1 MTTDYDQSMDPKESP
16 NTLSSG
22 VRSVNNLPMY
32 LIGGTVLVFLIVMM
46 LVAADRANKQNR
58 ADEHANDNIGDTNKF
73 ADKIAGNHN
82 GGIIPAAAP
91 TQPLMVPE
99 LSLAQPP
106 TLARV
111 DNLNAPP
118 MPPNQIGTKQPR
130 TDEEAQRIRQM
141 KMQQLQEAIKAH
153 TGVQIQAPRSAAS
166 PPGGVI
172 NSKEIAIQQTLTNP
186 TNTAAAT
193 STATDPTAVYKAK
206 LAQLQNSGVIPG
218 AAGQGEGDDSSPQ
231 LIKTGTSSEANGIEQ
246 FGHNGHG
253 DRWQLDAKIEA
264 PRTPYELRAGFVVP
278 GTLIS
283 GINSELPGQI
293 VAQVAQS
300 VYDTAT
306 GKYLLIPQGSRLVGA
321 YSSQVAYGQARV
333 LVAWQRLIFPDGKA
347 LDIGAMPGADS
358 AGYAGFHDQVDNHY
372 LRIFGSALMM
382 SAVTAGVM
390 YSQQSN
396 QTSATGPGS
405 YSPNASSA
413 LSQALGQQLGHV
425 TAQMIQKNMNIAPTL
440 DIRPGF
446 RFNVIV
452 TQDLTFTKPY
462 QSFDY

>member
-1 MTTDYDQSMDPKESP
+1 MTAIHDQSMAPEESP
-16 NTLSSG
+16 NILSSG

-32 LIGGTVLVFLIVMM
+32 LIGGVVLIFLVVMM

-58 ADEHANDNIGDTNKF
+58 PDKNANENIGDTNQF
-73 ADKIAGNHN
+73 ADKIAGNHKS
-82 GGIIPAAAP
+82 GIIAATEP
-91 TQPLMVPE
+91 TKPLTVPE
-99 LSLAQPP
+99 LSLAQPTV

-111 DNLNAPP
+111 ENLNTPP
-118 MPPNQIGTKQPR
+118 MPPNQIALKQPP
-130 TDEEAQRIRQM
+130 TDEEALRIRQM

-166 PPGGVI
+166 PPGGAI
-172 NSKEIAIQQTLTNP
+172 NPKD
-186 TNTAAAT
+186 AAFLQRSAVHQA
-193 STATDPTAVYKAK
+193 SASIDADPTMVYKAK

-218 AAGQGEGDDSSPQ
+218 LAEQGDSDDDSTRQ
-231 LIKTGTSSEANGIEQ
+231 LIKTGTSSEGNAIEQ
-246 FGHNGHG
+246 FGHNSHG
-253 DRWQLDAKIEA
+253 ERWQLDSRMEV
-264 PRTPYELRAGFVVP
+264 PLSPYELRAGFVVP

-293 VAQVAQS
+293 VAQVAQN

-306 GKYLLIPQGSRLVGA
+306 GKYLLIPQGARLVGA

-333 LVAWQRLIFPDGKA
+333 LVAWQRIIFPDGKA
-347 LDIGAMPGADS
+347 LDIGAMPGVDS
-358 AGYAGFHDQVDNHY
+358 AGYAGFHDQVDKHY
-372 LRIFGSALMM
+372 LRVFGSALMM
-382 SAVTAGVM
+382 SAVTAGIM

-396 QTSATGPGS
+396 QTTATGPGS

-446 RFNVIV
+446 RFNIIV
-452 TQDLTFTKPY
+452 TKDLTFTKPY

>member
-1 MTTDYDQSMDPKESP
+1 MTTSHDQAMDTMDPKESP
-16 NTLSSG
+16 NTLLSG
-22 VRSVNNLPMY
+22 VRSVNNLPIY
-32 LIGGTVLVFLIVMM
+32 LIGGTVLIFLIVMM

-58 ADEHANDNIGDTNKF
+58 ADEHANDTIGDTNKF

-91 TQPLMVPE
+91 TQPLTLPE
-99 LSLAQPP
+99 LSMAQPP

-172 NSKEIAIQQTLTNP
+172 NSKEAALAQTP
-186 TNTAAAT
+186 SYTATT

-206 LAQLQNSGVIPG
+206 LAQLQNAGVISEL
-218 AAGQGEGDDSSPQ
+218 AGQGDDSGPQ
-231 LIKTGTSSEANGIEQ
+231 RIKTGTSSESNGIGQ

-253 DRWQLDAKIEA
+253 DRWQLDTKIEA
-264 PRTPYELRAGFVVP
+264 PRTPYELRAGFVLP

-293 VAQVAQS
+293 VAQVSQN

-440 DIRPGF
+440 NIRPGF

>member
-1 MTTDYDQSMDPKESP
+1 MTTSHDQAMDTMDPKESP

-22 VRSVNNLPMY
+22 VRSVNNLPIY
-32 LIGGTVLVFLIVMM
+32 LIGGTVLIFLSVMM

-58 ADEHANDNIGDTNKF
+58 ADEHANDTIGDTNKF

-91 TQPLMVPE
+91 TQPLTLPE
-99 LSLAQPP
+99 LSMAQPP

-166 PPGGVI
+166 SPGGVI
-172 NSKEIAIQQTLTNP
+172 NSKEAALTRSP
-186 TNTAAAT
+186 SVI
-193 STATDPTAVYKAK
+193 STETDPTVVYKAK
-206 LAQLQNSGVIPG
+206 LAQLQNAGVIPG
-218 AAGQGEGDDSSPQ
+218 LAGQGDDSAPQ
-231 LIKTGTSSEANGIEQ
+231 LIKTGVTSEAAGIGQ
-246 FGHNGHG
+246 FGHKGHG
-253 DRWQLDAKIEA
+253 DHWQLDAKIEA

-278 GTLIS
+278 GMLIS

-293 VAQVAQS
+293 VAQVAQN

-306 GKYLLIPQGSRLVGA
+306 GKYLLIPQGARLVGA

-382 SAVTAGVM
+382 SAVTAGVI

-440 DIRPGF
+440 NIRPGF

-452 TQDLTFTKPY
+452 SQDLTFTKPY